1 MLLQALSLFIAVAQ
15 AGVISGG
22 GGGGFVCRDGENVT
36 KTVLLDFWEAR
47 KTMGLTIVDDATPIA
62 TQFKKANER
71 LAKIDSA
78 LAADVAKS
86 YAYIKTHTVMG
97 GDEVTIPPPK
107 DAKVEIFD
115 KNCPL
120 EGMMYFDDR
129 RKNLVIKKNVFEMLG
144 SNTETAAAYF
154 HEALY
159 KTMRDN
165 HLEGGSDSV
174 LTRIMVGCLFA
185 EKHLAA
191 CLGLQEIS
199 LPADHKVWQCEIPS
213 GPREPGMKFA
223 AYVDDSYEWNVIP
236 ARLGSAQFGFE
247 MRGILERQP
256 VTLPGN
262 EPVHKLRFEPIT
274 GLELL
279 GLPWNSKKPPFGSD
293 YFRIVSENP
302 LTLERLESGTAYTCR

>member
-1 MLLQALSLFIAVAQ
+1 MLLQVLSLFIAVAQ

-22 GGGGFVCRDGENVT
+22 GGGGFVCRDGKKTVV

-47 KTMGLTIVDDATPIA
+47 KTMGLTIVDDPSPVEE
-62 TQFKKANER
+62 QFKKANER
-71 LAKIDSA
+71 LAMIDSA

-86 YAYIKTHTVMG
+86 YAYIKNHTVMG

-129 RKNLVIKKNVFEMLG
+129 RKNLVIKTELFEMLG

-165 HLEGGSDSV
+165 HLEGGGDSV
-174 LTRIMVGCLFA
+174 LTRIKIGRAHV
-185 EKHLAA
+185 
-191 CLGLQEIS
+191 
-199 LPADHKVWQCEIPS
+199 
-213 GPREPGMKFA
+213 
-223 AYVDDSYEWNVIP
+223 
-236 ARLGSAQFGFE
+236 
-247 MRGILERQP
+247 
-256 VTLPGN
+256 
-262 EPVHKLRFEPIT
+262 
-274 GLELL
+274 
-279 GLPWNSKKPPFGSD
+279 
-293 YFRIVSENP
+293 
-302 LTLERLESGTAYTCR
+302 